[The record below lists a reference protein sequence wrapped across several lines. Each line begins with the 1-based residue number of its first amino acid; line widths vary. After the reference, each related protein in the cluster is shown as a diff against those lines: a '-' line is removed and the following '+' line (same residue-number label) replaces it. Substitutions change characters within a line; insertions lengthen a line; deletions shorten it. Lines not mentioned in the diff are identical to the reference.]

1 MKFQLKIVSAAVSVT
16 ILAGC
21 AGITAKYE
29 TDKIVEQVKTGPGS
43 AASQLLAVQKQEAA
57 RHQYVE
63 DVKTP
68 FTGNQQVAA
77 PKTSSWPS
85 ALRRDA
91 VVTMSFGNN
100 KVDENNHAIIPISEL
115 AHQIYLATGIPVQVR
130 PEALK
135 DAAGKV
141 TFVTLP
147 PNYRGNIPDILEQ
160 LAGRQRIFAQMSDG
174 RLELFRTAT
183 RTFLLSTSL
192 GSTNV
197 AMDASSGGGEGGFTG
212 TSTSTFAG
220 TIDSTKSMVDAIRT
234 MLSPGAPLP
243 IFNNGTGNLTVTD
256 TPDVLDA
263 IARFVDRENKII
275 KRSII
280 FDVQI
285 VRYSQSNVGENSA
298 DLSVLYS
305 QLKALNGTAIKLVGA
320 AAPPSPNDGSLGF
333 TAVPGLNGATN
344 RFTGSNLVL
353 KALNTS
359 GKATVTDS
367 YTLEAMNRSPAVKA
381 FNKTF
386 DYVNETNASTTLAG
400 VAVAQKTKTESAGKT
415 LMLLPSVISET
426 EASVELSIRESVLN
440 PFKSNSIG
448 SGQTQQS
455 VQLLDKDTELVRQ
468 RIRLRNGETRVLTGV
483 GNKSASSN
491 EQTMDRSISS
501 IFGGSATGSK
511 SESQYFLLLT
521 MRFVD

>member
-1 MKFQLKIVSAAVSVT
+1 MKFYRKILPATLAAT
-16 ILAGC
+16 FLGGC

-29 TDKIVEQVKTGPGS
+29 TEKIVDQVKAGPALKAAQLIKAQKNS
-43 AASQLLAVQKQEAA
+43 AATHLV
-57 RHQYVE
+57 VE
-63 DVKTP
+63 DIQTP
-68 FTGNQQVAA
+68 FTGNQQVTA
-77 PKTSSWPS
+77 PKTSGWPS

-100 KVDENNHAIIPISEL
+100 KVDENNQAIIPVSEL

-135 DAAGKV
+135 DASGKV

-147 PNYRGNIPDILEQ
+147 PNYRGNIPDVLDQ

-192 GSTNV
+192 GPTNV

-212 TSTSTFAG
+212 TATSTFQG
-220 TIDSTKSMVDAIRT
+220 TIDSTKSMVEAIKS
-234 MLSPGAPLP
+234 MLSPGAPQP
-243 IFNNGTGNLTVTD
+243 IFNNGTGNITVTD

-263 IARFVDRENKII
+263 VARFVDRENKII

-285 VRYSQSNVGENSA
+285 VRYSQSNMGENSS

-305 QLKALNGTAIKLVGA
+305 QLKALNGASIKLVGA

-333 TAVPGLNGATN
+333 TAVPGINGATN

-359 GKATVTDS
+359 GKATVTDN
-367 YTLEAMNRSPAVKA
+367 YTLEAMNRTPAVKA

-483 GNKSASSN
+483 GSKSASSN
-491 EQTMDRSISS
+491 EQTMDRNLSS

-511 SESQYFLLLT
+511 NESQYFLILT

>member
-1 MKFQLKIVSAAVSVT
+1 MKLKIISGLVSVAV
-16 ILAGC
+16 LSGC
-21 AGITAKYE
+21 AGIAAKYE
-29 TDKIVEQVKTGPGS
+29 TEKIVDQVKAGP
-43 AASQLLAVQKQEAA
+43 AAKASQQMKAQKLNAA
-57 RHQYVE
+57 THLVVE
-63 DVKTP
+63 DVLTP
-68 FTGNQQVAA
+68 FTGNQQVTA
-77 PKTSSWPS
+77 PKTSGWPS

-91 VVTMSFGNN
+91 VVTMSFGSN
-100 KVDENNHAIIPISEL
+100 KVDENNLAIIPISEL
-115 AHQIYLATGIPVQVR
+115 AHQMYLATGIPVQVR

-141 TFVTLP
+141 AFVTLP
-147 PNYRGNIPDILEQ
+147 PNYRGNIPDILDQ

-183 RTFLLSTSL
+183 RSFLLSSSI

-197 AMDASSGGGEGGFTG
+197 SMDASSGGGEGGFTG

-220 TIDSTKSMVDAIRT
+220 TIDSTKSLVESIKT
-234 MLSPGAPLP
+234 MITPGAPAP
-243 IFNNGTGNLTVTD
+243 VFNNGTGNITVTD

-263 IARFVDRENKII
+263 IGRFVDRENKLI

-285 VRYSQSNVGENSA
+285 IRYSQSNSGENSA
-298 DLSVLYS
+298 DLTVLYN
-305 QLKALNGTAIKLVGA
+305 QIRALNGSAIKLLGA
-320 AAPPSPNDGSLGF
+320 AAPPSPNDASIGF
-333 TAVPGLNGATN
+333 TAIPGSTGATN

-353 KALNTS
+353 KALNTN

-367 YTLEAMNRSPAVKA
+367 YTLETMNRSPAVKA

-426 EASVELSIRESVLN
+426 EASVDLSIRESVLN

-455 VQLLDKDTELVRQ
+455 VQLLDKDTELVRE
-468 RIRLRNGETRVLTGV
+468 RIRLRNGETRVLTVV

-491 EQTMDRSISS
+491 EQTIDRNLSS

-511 SESQYFLLLT
+511 AESQYFLVLT